1 MSLIYANIY
10 RLQQFKNSSEALKLR
25 RKYTS
30 LTEPIFNI
38 LFSVQ
43 IYQAKSPSSPKNL
56 GKSSLGIE
64 RTKHQPFQ

>member
-10 RLQQFKNSSEALKLR
+10 RLQQFKNSNEALKLR
-25 RKYTS
+25 KGKYIS

-64 RTKHQPFQ
+64 RT

>member
-1 MSLIYANIY
+1 MSLNYANIC
-10 RLQQFKNSSEALKLR
+10 RLQQFKNSNEALKLR
-25 RKYTS
+25 KGKYIS

-64 RTKHQPFQ
+64 RT

>member
-1 MSLIYANIY
+1 MSLIYANIC

-64 RTKHQPFQ
+64 RT

>member
-1 MSLIYANIY
+1 M
-10 RLQQFKNSSEALKLR
+10 QQFKNSSEALKLR

-64 RTKHQPFQ
+64 RT